1 MVKGLTVRLLA
12 VLAAVAFMS
21 GWIAQLVSESLHGPL
36 LALPVASGIALLVF
50 AAILLVA
57 GLRVRRLRDGD
68 REIRMDRTW
77 GTVIAAL
84 AQAVAVLGA
93 LCLLPVL
100 AFAAPGAPATPL
112 PAASV
117 PTVSTQPSTSTNSR
131 ILNGADTSIGD
142 SIIMPMDISTLATTR
157 SMITNGMKIRKPI
170 SKAVFSSLVTNEAT
184 STGNGIASGLA

>member
-93 LCLLPVL
+93 LCLGWHAML
-100 AFAAPGAPATPL
+100 AVDQAALISLRTDQGPLWRCLFQVGVGVALAVVGWIVERFCRIPPEDPDAEADGAAERGRGRT
-112 PAASV
+112 AEE
-117 PTVSTQPSTSTNSR
+117 
-131 ILNGADTSIGD
+131 G
-142 SIIMPMDISTLATTR
+142 
-157 SMITNGMKIRKPI
+157 
-170 SKAVFSSLVTNEAT
+170 
-184 STGNGIASGLA
+184 GLARWRD